1 MAIKWHFFLANTFF
15 KRKKKKEKKTIY
27 VYILCIY
34 THTPKKK
41 KKAKNPEWSL
51 GIDELNTRSD

>member
-1 MAIKWHFFLANTFF
+1 MYIYTYT
-15 KRKKKKEKKTIY
+15 KKKK
-27 VYILCIY
+27 
-34 THTPKKK
+34 KKK